1 MNIAAIHDASRFD
14 RTCKICSSKSKYV
27 FSIDGK
33 QGHAPVL
40 DIFLCG
46 YCGLLFVGNPV
57 TNEQLARAYETFD
70 QNKYYQEIATSMGR
84 KVSRAIGDINILLH
98 NDPPHSS
105 ILDIGCGYGHFLE
118 ALTKLSPSIHAVGQE
133 FPGQSASVCQSKGF
147 KVYTCALED
156 ISEQFSIV
164 SLLDVAEHIPQPNR
178 MFEACYSLLETNG
191 YIYIHTP
198 RRCFWDNLF
207 LRLIRIPGLCRFSRS
222 WFRTRVS
229 IFHLHLWTDKAL
241 KLSLQKAGFQVVY
254 LKSEMELS
262 WPVDMY
268 VRVYLGRKLH
278 FSPGLL
284 RIATVFAKVLFVWLR
299 TLKNKAICLGEK
311 RGDTSPNVET
321 KRERG
326 N

>member
-1 MNIAAIHDASRFD
+1 MNIPAIHDASRFD

-27 FSIDGK
+27 FSIDWK
-33 QGHAPVL
+33 QGHPPVL

-46 YCGLLFVGNPV
+46 YCGLLFVGNPI
-57 TNEQLARAYETFD
+57 TNEQLTDAYDTID
-70 QNKYYQEIATSMGR
+70 QNKYYQEIATSTEG
-84 KVSRAIGDINILLH
+84 KVSRTIDDIGKVV
-98 NDPPHSS
+98 HSGPTNLS

-118 ALTKLSPSIHAVGQE
+118 ALTKLNPSIRAVGQE
-133 FPGQSASVCQSKGF
+133 LPGQAASACQSKGF

-164 SLLDVAEHIPQPNR
+164 SLLDVAEHIPQPNTT
-178 MFEACYSLLETNG
+178 FTACNSLLKTDG

-207 LRLIRIPGLCRFSRS
+207 LALIRMPGLWKLSKS
-222 WFRTRVS
+222 WFRTRLS
-229 IFHLHLWTDKAL
+229 IFHLHLWTDKSL
-241 KLSLQKAGFQVVY
+241 KLSLQKAGFDLIY

-262 WPVDMY
+262 WPLDRY
-268 VRVYLGRKLH
+268 VKLYLGKNLYY
-278 FSPGLL
+278 SPPL
-284 RIATVFAKVLFVWLR
+284 IMVATVLAKVIFVRLR
-299 TLKNKAICLGEK
+299 TLRNKAICLGKK

-321 KRERG
+321 KWESG